1 MAIEDLIKE
10 KQNYG
15 NNGEY
20 HCQIHIHA
28 KDMDITGGIIK
39 IADID
44 ELKKYPNIKSVMIS
58 GLNQE
63 TFEYFILN
71 YAVRFQ
77 VIDFF

>member
-1 MAIEDLIKE
+1 
-10 KQNYG
+10 
-15 NNGEY
+15 
-20 HCQIHIHA
+20 
-28 KDMDITGGIIK
+28 MDITGGIIK

-77 VIDFF
+77 VIDFFKIN